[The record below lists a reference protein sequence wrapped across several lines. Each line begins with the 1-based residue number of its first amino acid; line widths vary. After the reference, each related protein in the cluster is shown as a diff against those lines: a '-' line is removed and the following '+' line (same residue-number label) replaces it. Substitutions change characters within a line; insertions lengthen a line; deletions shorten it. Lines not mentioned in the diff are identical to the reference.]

1 MASIKY
7 RPGSVEFYAP
17 DTFERGELSF
27 TTMSNDAV
35 AACKSNYVL
44 TSNCDGAFTLADST
58 DSTAYGLANVCVSGV
73 NTVTDKIEGLQEQIN
88 DLKVVI
94 HQLKESAGK
103 GLKMSRLDKLRAELK
118 TLCY

>member
-1 MASIKY
+1 MAKIEY

-17 DTFERGELSF
+17 DTFERDSLNCCYV
-27 TTMSNDAV
+27 TADNAI
-35 AACKSNYVL
+35 AAKGNYVL
-44 TSNCDGAFTLADST
+44 TSNCDGALTIADSA

-73 NTVTDKIEGLQEQIN
+73 DTVKNEIEGLQEQIN